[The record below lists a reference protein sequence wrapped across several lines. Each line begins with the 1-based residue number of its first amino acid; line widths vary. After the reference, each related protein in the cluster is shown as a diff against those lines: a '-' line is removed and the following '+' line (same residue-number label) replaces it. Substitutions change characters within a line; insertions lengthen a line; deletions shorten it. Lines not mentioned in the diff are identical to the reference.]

1 MATHSGKSRNVAA
14 TVEST
19 ANAAVKQL
27 RKSLRQG
34 GLFAG
39 RFWVAES
46 PKLLD
51 EALRSGLHV
60 PVIYAEAARIR
71 EFQAQFGARFRGEWI
86 PLGERA
92 LESLV
97 SVETSQGLVALVEC
111 PRIDEEAFFSQQRL
125 LVVLDR
131 IQDPGNAGTILRAAE
146 AFGASGALFLGG
158 SVSADTP
165 KLLRASAGSRFRVPV
180 LEGLAAGQFAEKARR
195 IGMRLYAAS
204 PGSGSAVHEIRW
216 QFPAAL
222 IVGNEGA
229 GVQAE
234 LLRQAEPFRIP
245 TQGVE
250 SLNAGIAAA
259 IALYAAAAGG
269 ASKREGTES
278 G

>member
-1 MATHSGKSRNVAA
+1 MATHFGRSKSVAA
-14 TVEST
+14 PVESPT
-19 ANAAVKQL
+19 NAAVKQL

-46 PKLLD
+46 PKLLE
-51 EALRSGLHV
+51 EALRSGLNV

-71 EFQAQFGARFRGEWI
+71 EFQAQFGERFHGEWI

-97 SVETSQGLVALVEC
+97 SMETAQGLIALVER
-111 PRIDEEAFFSQQRL
+111 PTVEEESFFSRQRL

-180 LEGLAAGQFAEKARR
+180 LEGVAAGQFAEKARQ
-195 IGMRLYAAS
+195 IGMHLFAAS
-204 PGSGSAVHEIRW
+204 PGAGPALSELRW

-222 IVGNEGA
+222 IIGNEGA

-234 LLRQAEPFRIP
+234 LLRQARPFRIV

-259 IALYAAAAGG
+259 IALYAASTGG
-269 ASKREGTES
+269 ALEKEGTQP